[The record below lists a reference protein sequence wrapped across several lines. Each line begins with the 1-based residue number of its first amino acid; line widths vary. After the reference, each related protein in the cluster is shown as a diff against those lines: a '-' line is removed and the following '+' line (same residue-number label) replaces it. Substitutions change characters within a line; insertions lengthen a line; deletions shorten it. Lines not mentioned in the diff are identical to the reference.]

1 MQNVFLQN
9 PLSSRY
15 ILHIVVAIPL
25 LRMEEGGLLST
36 YELTL
41 ACCCLSSD
49 EDAVTIYYDE

>member
-49 EDAVTIYYDE
+49 EDAVTIY